1 MYQDKPHRFPTGL
14 NDVGWEQELQAAHT
28 HVMASSGDQT
38 RWAILARL
46 GQGAASATTLADGL
60 PVSRQAIAKHL
71 VVLRET
77 GLVVAGSGG
86 LGREVRHHLR
96 GTRLS
101 EVGRD
106 LERIG
111 QEWERRLARIK
122 ALAEVAEE

>member
-1 MYQDKPHRFPTGL
+1 M
-14 NDVGWEQELQAAHT
+14 NAALAT
-28 HVMASSGDQT
+28 AALAPMFAALGDQT

-77 GLVVAGSGG
+77 GLVVAVSGG
-86 LGREVRHHLR
+86 PGREVRHHLQ
-96 GTRLS
+96 GDRLS

-106 LERIG
+106 LQRIG
-111 QEWERRLARIK
+111 AEWERRLARIK
-122 ALAEVAEE
+122 ALAEAAEE